1 MASARHYPVRTFPEE
16 GGPAPHVTTPVR
28 GGLRQTARVHAR
40 SALFDL
46 WGDHVRHRGGRAP
59 VAAVV
64 RLLAALGINEPAVR
78 TAVSRMV
85 RQGWL
90 EPVRT
95 PGGPGYA
102 LTDRAR
108 DRLDDSARR
117 IYRVPDAHAWDGH
130 WHVVVLPSLPSRSS
144 RDRVRAAL
152 GFLGYAPLQG
162 DTWIA
167 PRRSSDLTAS
177 LAAEDVAVHGFDA
190 VPDEEETG
198 IGGTDPVTLAR
209 SVWDLDAL
217 AQAYEKWHDEALG
230 WVADAGPDAGD
241 EQQFAARSQLVHEW
255 RKFLFQDPGLPGEL
269 LPPDWPG
276 HRAAALF
283 DRESARLAPAAAR
296 FVDLCLRPNGD
307 HE

>member
-1 MASARHYPVRTFPEE
+1 
-16 GGPAPHVTTPVR
+16 
-28 GGLRQTARVHAR
+28 VHAR

-64 RLLAALGINEPAVR
+64 RLLAALGISEPAVR

-108 DRLDDSARR
+108 VRLDDAARR
-117 IYRVPDAHAWDGH
+117 IYRTSDAQGWDGH
-130 WHVVVLPSLPSRSS
+130 WHLVVLPRLPSRSA

-167 PRRSSDLTAS
+167 PRRSTDLTAS
-177 LAAEDVAVHGFDA
+177 LAVEDIEVHGFDA
-190 VPDEEETG
+190 VPDGEQHG
-198 IGGTDPVTLAR
+198 VGATDPVTLAR

-217 AQAYEKWHDEALG
+217 AHSYQSWHDQARG
-230 WVADAGPDAGD
+230 WVAEVGRDAVD
-241 EQQFAARSQLVHEW
+241 EQQFAARSRLVHEW
-255 RKFLFQDPGLPGEL
+255 RKFLFQDPALPAEL
-269 LPPDWPG
+269 LPPSWPG

-283 DRESARLAPAAAR
+283 DEESARLAPGAAR
-296 FVDLCLRPNGD
+296 FVDHCLRPDGE
-307 HE
+307 HR